1 MAGGGGKGGRGDA
14 TCFSQAGKKAGDFVH
29 FRSAPGRCKGPSEAP
44 SAGNLGRLWMIDGA
58 AASQIRLVA
67 GYMAAIDVS
76 TQHEF
81 RKQGSNVD
89 SQTGVNQTQAVS
101 PPYTRTLCRL
111 IPTLGCL
118 RAMQASRSDKRVGA
132 EVWR

>member
-1 MAGGGGKGGRGDA
+1 MGLQREGQQGAGREGGRNVLQSGGEE
-14 TCFSQAGKKAGDFVH
+14 SRR
-29 FRSAPGRCKGPSEAP
+29 FRPLSVRTRALQGSVQSPS

-81 RKQGSNVD
+81 R
-89 SQTGVNQTQAVS
+89 
-101 PPYTRTLCRL
+101 
-111 IPTLGCL
+111 
-118 RAMQASRSDKRVGA
+118 
-132 EVWR
+132 E